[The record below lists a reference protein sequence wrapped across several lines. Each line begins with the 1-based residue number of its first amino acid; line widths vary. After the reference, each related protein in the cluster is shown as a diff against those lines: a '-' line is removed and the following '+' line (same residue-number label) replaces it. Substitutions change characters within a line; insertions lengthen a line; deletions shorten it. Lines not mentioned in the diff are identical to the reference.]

1 MKNLRL
7 LRLTIIPIAGVLI
20 LSSSSH
26 ALDLTGAWATDGSV
40 CRKIFQRKGNSISFR
55 PESEVHGSG
64 FVVEGNSIRGK
75 AAKCTIKA
83 RRQEGEILH
92 LIAAC
97 ATDIMLSDVQF
108 SLKIVN
114 DNKVSRVFPGM
125 EGIELAFDRCSL

>member
-1 MKNLRL
+1 M
-7 LRLTIIPIAGVLI
+7 
-20 LSSSSH
+20 
-26 ALDLTGAWATDGSV
+26 
-40 CRKIFQRKGNSISFR
+40 
-55 PESEVHGSG
+55 HGSG

>member
-1 MKNLRL
+1 MRSILPARGRL
-7 LRLTIIPIAGVLI
+7 DAN
-20 LSSSSH
+20 
-26 ALDLTGAWATDGSV
+26 V
-40 CRKIFQRKGNSISFR
+40 CPKIFQRKGKSISFR

-64 FVVEGNSIRGK
+64 FIVEGNSIKGK

-108 SLKIVN
+108 SLKIVTTTT
-114 DNKVSRVFPGM
+114 RC
-125 EGIELAFDRCSL
+125 LAFFQAWKG

>member
-1 MKNLRL
+1 MFVQKSSRGKA
-7 LRLTIIPIAGVLI
+7 RAFHSDQSRRFTAAD
-20 LSSSSH
+20 SSS
-26 ALDLTGAWATDGSV
+26 
-40 CRKIFQRKGNSISFR
+40 GNSIK
-55 PESEVHGSG
+55 
-64 FVVEGNSIRGK
+64 GK
-75 AAKCTIKA
+75 AAKCTLKA